1 MDGDLIVS
9 SHQFDLGEDGT
20 TEKLVG
26 IVMDLTD
33 GEAVGDGLGV

>member
-9 SHQFDLGEDGT
+9 SHQVDLGEDGA

-26 IVMDLTD
+26 IVMNMTD
-33 GEAVGDGLGV
+33 GVAVRDDPGV